1 MPGCS
6 IEGCEGEGFP
16 YKCKLCGNKYCG
28 KHRLPE
34 FHNCPGLIYYQSQE
48 YKKSKAMRYAK
59 KTGTPNTYSA
69 TEVLQTSAPPSIFG
83 PYSTGNYRKDLFLA
97 LFLGWAA
104 FGGISLL
111 VDVAAKTKDI
121 VLLPFVAF
129 FPLIPATFVILGRIN
144 LARKGTYR
152 LGGNFTMI
160 NTLFSIILTLI
171 TSVIRNIFP
180 LLWVGLGFF
189 LYTGMS
195 ASPSRKGRLVIGS
208 TTYVLGI
215 AFLINALS
223 IVFHNI
229 SNLIPESYSPILTYL
244 ANSFE
249 YAVLPIAIYPIFF
262 LFPVAF
268 PGGVSEGRVLLEWG
282 LKWLLLAFLLVIVS
296 IYLLSYNLTLMTLLL
311 LSTAALGYAFY
322 EAYFS

>member
-34 FHNCPGLIYYQSQE
+34 FHDCPGLIYYQSQE
-48 YKKSKAMRYAK
+48 YKKSKAMRYTK
-59 KTGTPNTYSA
+59 KTGVPTTYSA
-69 TEVLQTSAPPSIFG
+69 TEILQTSTPPSIFG
-83 PYSTGNYRKDLFLA
+83 PYSTGNPQKDLFLA

-111 VDVAAKTKDI
+111 VDVAANDI
-121 VLLPFVAF
+121 FLLPLAAL
-129 FPLIPATFVILGRIN
+129 FPLIPAVFVVLVRIN
-144 LARKGTYR
+144 LAKKGTYR

-189 LYTGMS
+189 LYTGMPVN
-195 ASPSRKGRLVIGS
+195 PSRKGRLVIGS
-208 TTYVLGI
+208 TSYVLGI

-223 IVFHNI
+223 IVFSNI
-229 SNLIPESYSPILTYL
+229 SSLVPTGFSTILIYL
-244 ANSFE
+244 SNSFA
-249 YAVLPIAIYPIFF
+249 YAVLPIAVYPIFF

-268 PGGVSEGRVLLEWG
+268 PGGVSEGRILLEWG

-296 IYLLSYNLTLMTLLL
+296 IYLLSYNLTLITLLL
-311 LSTAALGYAFY
+311 LSTATLGYAFY
-322 EAYFS
+322 ETYFS